1 MKNYDFG
8 WQYAF
13 KGCLYVKFLFVLY
26 IFLDI
31 EIIDFETE
39 FQVGVHH
46 SIGHTHT
53 HELPATISGMVWRVI
68 VGDGIHN
75 FSDGLAIGVAF
86 ANSITA
92 GISTSI
98 AVLCHELPHEMG
110 KTDWTK

>member
-1 MKNYDFG
+1 
-8 WQYAF
+8 
-13 KGCLYVKFLFVLY
+13 VR
-26 IFLDI
+26 
-31 EIIDFETE
+31 
-39 FQVGVHH
+39 VHH
-46 SIGHTHT
+46 SNGHAHT

-86 ANSITA
+86 ANSITG

-110 KTDWTK
+110 KSD

>member
-1 MKNYDFG
+1 M
-8 WQYAF
+8 
-13 KGCLYVKFLFVLY
+13 
-26 IFLDI
+26 
-31 EIIDFETE
+31 
-39 FQVGVHH
+39 
-46 SIGHTHT
+46 

-86 ANSITA
+86 ANSITG

-110 KTDWTK
+110 KSD